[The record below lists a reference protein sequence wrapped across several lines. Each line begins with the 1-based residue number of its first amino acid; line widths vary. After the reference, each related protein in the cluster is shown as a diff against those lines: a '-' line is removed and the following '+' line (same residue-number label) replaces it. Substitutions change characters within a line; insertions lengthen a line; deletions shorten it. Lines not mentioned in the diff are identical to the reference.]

1 MKAERPFG
9 DKIRA
14 MRIERNFTLREAASQ
29 IGLSAMFL
37 SELESGAKFP
47 SPEKLQNI
55 AEFYLVKKEELETL
69 VTKQKVIR
77 ELEEDPCDDQR
88 LQAARTILSVDNDML
103 SRIVR
108 ILNSNESE
116 REV

>member
-9 DKIRA
+9 DKVRA
-14 MRIERNFTLREAASQ
+14 MRVERNLTLREASSQ

-55 AEFYLVKKEELETL
+55 AEFYHVKKEELETL
-69 VTKQKVIR
+69 ITKQKIFR
-77 ELEEDPCDDQR
+77 ELEENPGDDQR
-88 LQAARTILSVDNDML
+88 LQAARTILSVDNEML
-103 SRIVR
+103 SSIVR
-108 ILNSNESE
+108 ILNS
-116 REV
+116 